1 MDQQMKTQWSLHF
14 CFLIVATGSIHGSL
28 VKTNLGLKVKRGQS
42 SFLQKGDLEFHIPR
56 ERDNCKLEVILNE
69 PITQRVGKL
78 QPQVFDC
85 HYLTDEVKYVH
96 NGCPLL
102 TEDTVKF
109 RLYRF
114 TETDTY
120 TETFYLHVKILEPD
134 CNIIDL
140 GPKNMEVPE
149 FYGLSNVLDGN
160 VMSFNYERRTN
171 LECNIQIITLD
182 THLPVH
188 GQLVTGEPDKLE
200 ARGDEPES
208 FVPLLRQLDNKARAK
223 CKSEHCLKG
232 LKLVKI
238 TKMPCEDFLL
248 MGLRYQHIDPP
259 SPDVDYI
266 AIRLDLVDTRS
277 RNVYQ
282 SEHAWIPVQII
293 SGITNQPPKPNFMSM
308 LTLEVDQF
316 ILTPFS
322 TTTLDA
328 VDEETPKQRLVF
340 NITKPPKEGFI
351 THLSDHTRSISSFT
365 WVDLNEMLIGY
376 QPPNSSHIQRR
387 NYEVEFE
394 AQDFYF
400 EKSTPIKVHISV
412 QTANTNAPRVSWNM
426 GLSLLEGQSR
436 PITWDQLQI
445 VDNDNPKAV
454 HLITVDGLQHGR
466 LTVRGGKG
474 FMFSISEI
482 KEGVVRYHHDD
493 SDTNK
498 DFVIFRITDGHHQT
512 RHKFPINILPKDDS
526 PPFLITNMVLELS
539 EGQTALLRGS
549 ILQASDM
556 DSSDD
561 YILFNITRPPQAGEI
576 MKIPGPGIAGYP
588 VRRFLQK
595 DLFHSIIYYRHLG
608 NEVFDD
614 SFEVVLSDFHDP
626 PNLSDPQIIV
636 VVIKPVPD
644 QPPAEAPGVI
654 RKLFVKETEVIHLT
668 KKQLHFID
676 LESPECELTY
686 TVTTPPFFTSNFSIP
701 KFTKDPDAPILRLFT
716 QQAVN
721 FMKVAYMPPIVD
733 IGPYTQHIAFVLSV
747 TNEKGKTVT
756 GICFNITVFP
766 VDDQAPEVFT
776 NPLTVDEGADCWV
789 SVDHLHVTDIDSS
802 QENIRIEMK
811 KRPQH
816 GDILVDGTPMRPG
829 QSFTVLDLNRLK
841 VRYHHDS
848 SETEYDATEFI
859 ATDGINTVDFILTIK
874 VTLVNDEVPVMN
886 SGLKPVLDCAEGQE
900 VVVTIEY
907 VCATDV
913 DSEDNR
919 LSYMIARH
927 PYYGVIQRNG
937 VIVDQFTQSDIIA
950 GIITY
955 KHTGEEIG
963 LTPRN
968 DTITFVISDGESD
981 PSCCFN
987 RPTSRLSHNL
997 PVYDLKVTVFP
1008 VDTQAPSITI
1018 GDVFVVDEGGSASI
1032 TVTHITATDMDTPLQ
1047 KLDVIL
1053 ISPPQFGYIENVL
1066 PSPGFEKSNMGISV
1080 GLFSYRDVLNGNI
1093 NYVQSRHHRIEPTA
1107 DHFMVCMSDGLRRS
1121 PVVSFYIIINPT
1133 NDELPEIL
1141 TKNITVQE
1149 GDSKE
1154 LDRSIINAVD
1164 LDVPRD
1170 HLKFSLTRAP
1180 QHGSVIGSLY
1190 GDDRVRPRRVE
1201 QGEAD
1206 LGIVVQAFTM
1216 EELKNGMS
1224 LLYVHDGT
1232 ENMHD
1237 SFTIQ
1242 LTDGKHIVENQ
1253 VVIKVLPVN
1262 DEEPHITRNTGIE
1275 VDAGEARLISSAVLC
1290 AQDNDTPPQNI
1301 LYIFQSVP
1309 SRGKLQVKAGL
1320 DWVELS
1326 AGMNC
1331 TQEMVDTNLLRYQH
1345 TAPPVDQSED
1355 FFTFHLHD
1363 GKNQSPAQHFYISL
1377 KDLAKGDIAL
1387 FVKPVKASR
1396 GERVVLTTDVLL
1408 AVDGTNKPEE
1418 MLYVVTVPPASGHME
1433 YIKHV
1438 GVPVDSFS
1446 QLDIVANLVCYVHDN
1461 RGTSSKETM
1470 RFVVSNGKSTRNGTL
1485 EILVE
1490 MTDRILPLLVRN
1502 AGLRV
1507 PQGSTITLTTDSLS
1521 LSDPDTPPST
1531 LVFSITKPPQYGQL
1545 TLKGVPL
1552 PSPGNFT
1559 QKHLQDLDVA
1569 YRHSGGSSQID
1580 RFTFTASDSSG
1591 RGFLLDGKM
1600 QTEPVFF
1607 TIQIECLD
1615 SSAPQV
1621 VVQQTLWKVEHLKD
1635 GRYGIFISS
1644 RDLRAQDTESADEEL
1659 NFKILQTPYYGY
1671 LENTATGEFVRH
1683 RFSQR
1688 DLSRR
1693 ILLFIIDTTQDTSSD
1708 SLEFQVSDPLGN
1720 TGPSQT
1726 LEFSWSTVELE
1737 KTEYVTCESQG
1748 AITLTVLRRGNI
1760 KESTFVTVKVKDIT
1774 ASEGKDFIPPS
1785 SSLIQFDPGMSSRN
1799 WRVGITQDHLEEADE
1814 AFEVTLM
1821 SPVGSLLRGNTKAIV
1836 KIMDSDKGRCG
1847 LQTDTQGARLG
1858 GSKVHPGP
1866 YPKHGAITVE
1876 SLPLDQ
1882 VEGTLIT
1889 RGDGLPQM
1897 VPQNKKKRLLVNGH
1911 RKVKPSSVH
1920 RNGSDIVY
1928 TYHGI
1933 MSMRVE
1939 DETTASSMDRRAN
1952 VQVTSRGQYGTGTIS
1967 SINLLSS
1974 SQKKNGPSSQ
1984 NLEAPSPVP
1993 KACTPDLKGLLH
2005 LSEGSGQL
2013 YRCSGVSWK
2022 PWAPTHEIVSAQKCQ
2037 QGWTHHSRYCYYL
2050 STEKKATWNTA
2061 ARTCRERFSG
2071 NLVSVP
2077 SKADM
2082 DWLWDFSGRKPFWIG
2097 LNDRE
2102 SKGQWEW
2109 VGGEPVTFTNWRR
2122 SPPRIGKKD
2131 SRKCVL
2137 VWRRSK
2143 WQVQDCKTGKGH
2155 RYVCYRKS

>member
-1 MDQQMKTQWSLHF
+1 TWSLHF

-208 FVPLLRQLDNKARAK
+208 FVPLLRQLGMARAK

-686 TVTTPPFFTSNFSIP
+686 TVTTPPFFTSNFRGSDAGRLFLVDSIP

-716 QQAVN
+716 QVYLRCFQFAKQALITEKSHVWSLLCFKQAVN

-1470 RFVVSNGKSTRNGTL
+1470 SNGKSTRNGTL

-1785 SSLIQFDPGMSSRN
+1785 SSLIQFDPEN
-1799 WRVGITQDHLEEADE
+1799 LLLTT
-1814 AFEVTLM
+1814 AFWLKCY
-1821 SPVGSLLRGNTKAIV
+1821 SF
-1836 KIMDSDKGRCG
+1836 
-1847 LQTDTQGARLG
+1847 
-1858 GSKVHPGP
+1858 
-1866 YPKHGAITVE
+1866 
-1876 SLPLDQ
+1876 
-1882 VEGTLIT
+1882 
-1889 RGDGLPQM
+1889 
-1897 VPQNKKKRLLVNGH
+1897 
-1911 RKVKPSSVH
+1911 PSSL
-1920 RNGSDIVY
+1920 I
-1928 TYHGI
+1928 
-1933 MSMRVE
+1933 
-1939 DETTASSMDRRAN
+1939 
-1952 VQVTSRGQYGTGTIS
+1952 Q
-1967 SINLLSS
+1967 
-1974 SQKKNGPSSQ
+1974 
-1984 NLEAPSPVP
+1984 
-1993 KACTPDLKGLLH
+1993 
-2005 LSEGSGQL
+2005 
-2013 YRCSGVSWK
+2013 
-2022 PWAPTHEIVSAQKCQ
+2022 IVSAQKCQ

-2061 ARTCRERFSG
+2061 ARTCRESG